1 MANFITFVPMS
12 NRSIRWVIGL
22 GVLAILAILAAQ
34 AYFFYQAFNL
44 KERQTV
50 QSLKISLQSVAE
62 NISRYNESTLP
73 DNIIHQFSPE
83 YFIVDIN
90 NHIDSRI
97 LEHYLQ
103 SELTRRHINIDF
115 EYAIYDCDDDRMVYG
130 NYVSLDEKED
140 QRSKLQNWPKY
151 DEGLYYFGVHF
162 PGIQNYILGE
172 MQIWYFFTIIL
183 VVVILFF
190 SYSMMIILQQKK
202 LSEVQRD
209 FINNMSHEFRTP
221 LTSISLAAD
230 VLQEE
235 SSKGAGNSERL
246 RKYVAILKEQA
257 HLMNNKVER
266 VLQQA
271 ETDHKL
277 FRINKERINLKEFL
291 SNLRDQFSNRVEHLQ
306 GTLSFSCGVE
316 APIIMADATH
326 LTGIMINLLDNA
338 LKYTVEL
345 PEIRVQLSEDDGKI
359 IISVSDNGLGI
370 ERKHLRRI
378 FMPFFRVPSGNVHNV
393 KGSGLGLSYVKKI
406 CDLHGWKIKVD
417 SLPGKGTS
425 VFIIIP
431 KSSRYGG

>member
-291 SNLRDQFSNRVEHLQ
+291 SNLRDQFSNRVEHLR